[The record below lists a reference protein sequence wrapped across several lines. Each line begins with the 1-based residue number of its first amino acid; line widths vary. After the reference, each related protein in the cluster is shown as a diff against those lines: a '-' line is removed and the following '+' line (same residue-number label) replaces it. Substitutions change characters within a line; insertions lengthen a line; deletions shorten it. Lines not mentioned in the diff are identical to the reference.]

1 MSEQNKAA
9 RSVSGRVV
17 SNKMNKSITVVIERK
32 VPHPLYGKFISRR
45 TKFHAHDENNEC
57 EIADLVVIEE
67 CRPLSKTKSWR
78 LIEVVEKA
86 VKV

>member
-32 VPHPLYGKFISRR
+32 VPHP
-45 TKFHAHDENNEC
+45 
-57 EIADLVVIEE
+57 
-67 CRPLSKTKSWR
+67 
-78 LIEVVEKA
+78 
-86 VKV
+86 